1 MVRRLSIFLLLLV
14 MTAANAEVISIT
26 DRTQLYD
33 DERFTLTVRVSPI
46 AELNPDELEALERL
60 FTIEQQFRQE
70 RRQRVNGQEVGFV
83 DYQFRLRPKQPGQVI
98 IPSFDVNG
106 DRSDPIPLDVQDAS
120 QRPDSLPD
128 DAVILSTSLSQ
139 ANIYIDQSFRL
150 TLSLAY
156 NIEFRNGELS
166 AFNPEGF
173 ATELI
178 DEKRSTT
185 QINGQPYNQFTRVI
199 ELTPEKAGL
208 FTLPAIRFSAE
219 YANRNLGR
227 FQRFSRATDP
237 ISIQIKAIPESYP
250 SDAFWLPAESLTLSD
265 NLDSE
270 LTVELNEHLDWQ
282 LQMDVIGLP
291 AEKLPPMLEQIEA
304 ALPEDIRLYRNP
316 ADIQGQRR
324 HESLALSFTEPG
336 TYTIPEIRIPWWDLS
351 TDQLSIA
358 RLPAKTITVTGSA
371 SAPIIPAENPE
382 PQAQATT
389 ADDDPSSRNTET
401 QTTPSRAWPLLTAI
415 AGAGWLGTL
424 LLWWW
429 SMRRRTPSQT
439 PYKAT
444 ETEPDERVRSLADG
458 YRSWLT
464 LRRSGG
470 TQSISPEDRALFE
483 QLEKHLLFQQQPA
496 PALSDVTGALKRL
509 RKTTPKGPTRNASPV
524 GRLYPQR

>member
-1 MVRRLSIFLLLLV
+1 MVRQLSIFLLLLV

-26 DRTQLYD
+26 DRTELYD

-46 AELNPDELEALERL
+46 AELNPDELEALARL

-98 IPSFDVNG
+98 IPAFEVNG
-106 DRSDPIPLDVQDAS
+106 DSSDPISLDVQDAS

-128 DAVILSTSLSQ
+128 DAVILSTSLNQS
-139 ANIYIDQSFRL
+139 NIYIDQSLRL

-173 ATELI
+173 TTELI
-178 DEKRSTT
+178 DESRSTT

-227 FQRFSRATDP
+227 FQRFSRATDA
-237 ISIQIKAIPESYP
+237 ISIQVKAVPDAYP
-250 SDAFWLPAESLTLSD
+250 SDAFWLPAESITLSD
-265 NLDSE
+265 NLDAE
-270 LTVELNEHLDWQ
+270 LTVKQNEHLDWQ

-291 AEKLPPMLEQIEA
+291 AEKLPPILEQIES
-304 ALPEDIRLYRNP
+304 ALPDEVRLYRNP
-316 ADIQGQRR
+316 ADVKAQSR

-351 TDQLSIA
+351 ADQLSIA
-358 RLPAKTITVTGSA
+358 RLPAKTIEVTGSVT
-371 SAPIIPAENPE
+371 APISQTENRA
-382 PQAQATT
+382 PQAQADT
-389 ADDDPSSRNTET
+389 ADGEPPLNKSDLQPAPSKV
-401 QTTPSRAWPLLTAI
+401 WPLLTAI

-429 SMRRRTPSQT
+429 SMRRRPPAQTPS
-439 PYKAT
+439 KAT
-444 ETEPDERVRSLADG
+444 KTEADEHVRSLAEG
-458 YRSWLT
+458 YQFWLK
-464 LRRSGG
+464 LRRSGKI
-470 TQSISPEDRALFE
+470 QSIGPEDQALFE
-483 QLEKHLLFQQQPA
+483 QLEAHLLFQQRPA
-496 PALSDVTGALKRL
+496 PELSEVTGALRRL
-509 RKTTPKGPTRNASPV
+509 RQTKTKGPARSASPV
-524 GRLYPQR
+524 GQLYPQR